1 MKEYFSLKGIFLY
14 LVGFVVLTIMIMEM
28 MQNRIPSNV
37 KSVQEYYSF
46 QYLHKISKLKDG
58 HKNSLSKNELSIS
71 THHEEN
77 LKTIYYPGENIPV
90 SRTNRTH
97 KLSHKYL
104 KRRLSPEE
112 YYNYKELLFGVIDIF
127 NENNIR

>member
-37 KSVQEYYSF
+37 KNVQVYYSF
-46 QYLHKISKLKDG
+46 QYLHQISKLNDG

-104 KRRLSPEE
+104 KRILSPEE